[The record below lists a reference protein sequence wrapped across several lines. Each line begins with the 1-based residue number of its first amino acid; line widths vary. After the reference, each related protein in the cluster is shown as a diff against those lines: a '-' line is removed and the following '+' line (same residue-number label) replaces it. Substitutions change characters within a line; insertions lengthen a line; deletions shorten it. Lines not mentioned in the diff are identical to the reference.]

1 MPTRVAIVDDHR
13 LVREGLKRVLDAQ
26 EDLQVVGECGTG
38 SEVSELIFDC
48 APDVL
53 LLDVT
58 LPDVDGLTLIAK
70 IRETRPE
77 MHVLVLTMHS
87 EAEYA
92 AAAVERGASGLIGK
106 DASSERLLGAIR
118 TVAAGRAIPVERTL
132 SSREREILD
141 RIAAGA
147 SNEQIA
153 EDLGIRVK
161 TVEGHCERLMKKLDI
176 HTRAGLVAYGR
187 RLPEI

>member
-92 AAAVERGASGLIGK
+92 AAAVKRGASGLIGK